1 MSRERQSWTQRRAAQ
16 VDALPRA
23 PKRPLERPTHAQPV
37 ALADDHP
44 QSHRWIVN
52 AAIPVTSAIART
64 ADFRGMFRAAAGLK
78 IEALDVL
85 CSECGKPFGDV
96 AGGPCEVSQTASS
109 GIRDHLLGGR
119 LHERA
124 RRTVSPEADRELVRD
139 RAKKAG
145 ARAANRESLSRAG
158 NNRAT
163 A

>member
-1 MSRERQSWTQRRAAQ
+1 MSRERESWTRRRAVQ
-16 VDALPRA
+16 VAALPRA
-23 PKRPLERPTHAQPV
+23 PKRPLERPPHAQVV
-37 ALADDHP
+37 ALSDDHP

-52 AAIPVTSAIART
+52 AAIPVTSTIART
-64 ADFRGMFRAAAGLK
+64 ADFRGTFRAAGGLK

-85 CSECGKPFGDV
+85 CSGCGKPFGDV
-96 AGGPCEVSQTASS
+96 AGGPCEVSQDASS
-109 GIRDHLLGGR
+109 GMKDHLLAGR

-124 RRTVSPEADRELVRD
+124 RRTASPDADRALVRE

-158 NNRAT
+158 SSGAK